1 MLEDL
6 ELLIL
11 AANMIKFGLKMD
23 GTAKN
28 IYVLLRKKMIFY
40 VLLRD
45 FLKWMWSSW

>member
-28 IYVLLRKKMIFY
+28 IMLLRKKMIFY

-45 FLKWMWSSW
+45 FLKWMWSSS

>member
-28 IYVLLRKKMIFY
+28 IYMLLRKKMIFY

-45 FLKWMWSSW
+45 FLK

>member
-28 IYVLLRKKMIFY
+28 IYMLLRKKMIFY
-40 VLLRD
+40 VLLWD
-45 FLKWMWSSW
+45 FLK